1 MSSIGLSPDNVLV
14 FDIEEISDVLK
25 TSTTLSYNV
34 VSDDS
39 LLIFEVQLYPPKRY
53 NISPNV
59 GVVHNNQTSLLTVEL
74 VSSDIRLV

>member
-1 MSSIGLSPDNVLV
+1 
-14 FDIEEISDVLK
+14 
-25 TSTTLSYNV
+25 
-34 VSDDS
+34 
-39 LLIFEVQLYPPKRY
+39 VQLYPPKRY